1 MDTRH
6 KLSEAKYFLD
16 KLPNLKDN
24 PDEFYYNLSAFLN
37 AWRSALDIM
46 LYDMAEHFNLGLT
59 RDDEMTN
66 RDFAL
71 AARLLQKT
79 DATQFISWWNQ
90 KQGLLGNTPLWKKR
104 NIIFHRGRVG
114 ILQYSISAPFSGGT
128 SGTISIS
135 SNIPVEYDDYPLD
148 FRETLV
154 PGGLRIVPTET
165 ATTPNV
171 EYYFDDLPNHTV
183 IDVCRTAYEKMVEI
197 VEEAETQYAVRL

>member
-1 MDTRH
+1 VLCVSSGNIFSKVLATFS
-6 KLSEAKYFLD
+6 K
-16 KLPNLKDN
+16 
-24 PDEFYYNLSAFLN
+24 N
-37 AWRSALDIM
+37 A
-46 LYDMAEHFNLGLT
+46 
-59 RDDEMTN
+59 N
-66 RDFAL
+66 RCHSF
-71 AARLLQKT
+71 
-79 DATQFISWWNQ
+79 F
-90 KQGLLGNTPLWKKR
+90 GNG
-104 NIIFHRGRVG
+104 N
-114 ILQYSISAPFSGGT
+114 
-128 SGTISIS
+128 TISIS